1 MRSDLEELRRVFS
14 AFFRPSQ
21 PFALEELGTLLNS
34 EDETGENSGWATVEL
49 PIKATV
55 GKTISLLK
63 EAK

>member
-1 MRSDLEELRRVFS
+1 MKPARIAE
-14 AFFRPSQ
+14 
-21 PFALEELGTLLNS
+21 
-34 EDETGENSGWATVEL
+34 WATVEL